1 MRKLWTPW
9 TWNISWARYYLLN
22 DGTQGPASLDEH
34 HSNKPLSQSQSTQ
47 QIGHGLVHQWAMPTS
62 SPVKWKKEK
71 KTNQKLS
78 FLEAHMEE
86 SPTSTSLQRSQSINK
101 KNNAM
106 GENIQATN
114 TPNLYTL
121 TTHNKICREPLTAYK
136 ILEDIHVH
144 TFLPDITHTILLQV
158 NEALPLQHKEQI
170 ASDEYKK
177 NKKHR
182 LLKKYTPGV

>member
-1 MRKLWTPW
+1 MKKRKKNKSETKLFRSSYVT
-9 TWNISWARYYLLN
+9 SLL
-22 DGTQGPASLDEH
+22 
-34 HSNKPLSQSQSTQ
+34 
-47 QIGHGLVHQWAMPTS
+47 
-62 SPVKWKKEK
+62 
-71 KTNQKLS
+71 
-78 FLEAHMEE
+78 EE

-101 KNNAM
+101 NNNAM

>member
-1 MRKLWTPW
+1 MRKLRTPW

-78 FLEAHMEE
+78 FLEAHMWHPCWKKAQLQPVCRDL
-86 SPTSTSLQRSQSINK
+86 SPSIKTIMQWEKTYKPPIHQTYIHWLLIIKSAENHLLHTRFWKIYMSIHSFQISHIPFCCRSMK
-101 KNNAM
+101 HCPY
-106 GENIQATN
+106 NI
-114 TPNLYTL
+114 
-121 TTHNKICREPLTAYK
+121 KSR
-136 ILEDIHVH
+136 
-144 TFLPDITHTILLQV
+144 
-158 NEALPLQHKEQI
+158 
-170 ASDEYKK
+170 
-177 NKKHR
+177 
-182 LLKKYTPGV
+182 